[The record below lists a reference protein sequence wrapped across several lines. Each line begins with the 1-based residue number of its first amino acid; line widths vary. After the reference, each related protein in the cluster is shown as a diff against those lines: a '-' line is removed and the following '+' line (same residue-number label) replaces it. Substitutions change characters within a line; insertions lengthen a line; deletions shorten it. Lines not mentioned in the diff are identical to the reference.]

1 MAMAARHT
9 EGQRT
14 HEVCR
19 PPQWVS
25 DSLTVWIWVQ
35 QVALFWPYK
44 GLDEEVSALAALL
57 APCKMWWC
65 DLTEALWGC
74 R

>member
-1 MAMAARHT
+1 MADPEKMAMAARRA

-35 QVALFWPYK
+35 QVQGAGGGGF
-44 GLDEEVSALAALL
+44 S
-57 APCKMWWC
+57 
-65 DLTEALWGC
+65 TC
-74 R
+74 RASDPMQTVLV